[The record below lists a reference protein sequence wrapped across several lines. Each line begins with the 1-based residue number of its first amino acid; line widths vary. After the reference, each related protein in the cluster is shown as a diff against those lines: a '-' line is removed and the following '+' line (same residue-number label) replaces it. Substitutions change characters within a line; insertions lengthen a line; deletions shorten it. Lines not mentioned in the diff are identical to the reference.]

1 MTQFKEIAKGVAQEL
16 EKKNLAYGNAFDKTT
31 KMLLLLYPQGIPV
44 TSYPDIH
51 VIVRM
56 LDKISRIAQNKDPY
70 GESPYLDLAGYAI
83 LATAN
88 KEAAKKKK

>member
-1 MTQFKEIAKGVAQEL
+1 
-16 EKKNLAYGNAFDKTT
+16 
-31 KMLLLLYPQGIPV
+31 
-44 TSYPDIH
+44 
-51 VIVRM
+51 M

-88 KEAAKKKK
+88 KEATKKKK